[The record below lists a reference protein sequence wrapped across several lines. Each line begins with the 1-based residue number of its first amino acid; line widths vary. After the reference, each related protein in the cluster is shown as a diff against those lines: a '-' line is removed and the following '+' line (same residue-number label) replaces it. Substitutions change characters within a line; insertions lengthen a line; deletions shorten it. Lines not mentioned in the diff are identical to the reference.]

1 MKLLV
6 QREIFS
12 SISTIGTLYIDG
24 VKECH
29 TLEDRD
35 RHLEEG
41 GEKVYGETAIP
52 RCKDKVVIITFSN
65 RFKKPM
71 PLLVDVPQFEGI
83 RIHPGNT
90 DQNTE
95 GCILVGVGIGQDTLY
110 NSRQAYER
118 LFNKLEA
125 AEALGEEIT
134 IEIR

>member
-1 MKLLV
+1 MKLLLHR
-6 QREIFS
+6 QTFS
-12 SISTIGTLYIDG
+12 DKSSVGTLYVNG
-24 VKECH
+24 LKECH

-52 RCKDKVVIITFSN
+52 RNTYKVVITYSN
-65 RFKKPM
+65 RFKQPM

-95 GCILVGVGIGQDTLY
+95 GCILVGVGIGQDRLY

>member
-6 QREIFS
+6 QRELLTDK
-12 SISTIGTLYIDG
+12 STIGTLYVDG
-24 VKECH
+24 IRECH
-29 TLEDRD
+29 TLEDKD

-52 RCKDKVVIITFSN
+52 RGIYGVVINFSQ
-65 RFKKPM
+65 RFKQPM
-71 PLLVDVPQFEGI
+71 PQVLNVPGFEGI

-90 DQNTE
+90 AEDTH
-95 GCILVGVGIGQDTLY
+95 GCILVGIGIGQDKLY

-134 IEIR
+134 IEVR

>member
-1 MKLLV
+1 MKLLLHR
-6 QREIFS
+6 QIFS
-12 SISTIGTLYIDG
+12 DNSSVGTLYVNG
-24 VKECH
+24 LKECH

-52 RCKDKVVIITFSN
+52 RNTYKVVITYSN
-65 RFKKPM
+65 RFKQPL

-95 GCILVGVGIGQDTLY
+95 GCILVGVGIGNDRLY

>member
-1 MKLLV
+1 MKLLLHR
-6 QREIFS
+6 QTFS
-12 SISTIGTLYIDG
+12 DKSSVGTLYVNG
-24 VKECH
+24 LKECH

-52 RCKDKVVIITFSN
+52 RNTYKVVITFSN
-65 RFKKPM
+65 RFKQPM

-95 GCILVGVGIGQDTLY
+95 GCILVGVGIGQDILY
-110 NSRQAYER
+110 NSRQAYEK

-125 AEALGEEIT
+125 AEALGEEIE

>member
-1 MKLLV
+1 MKLLLHR
-6 QREIFS
+6 QIFS
-12 SISTIGTLYIDG
+12 DKSSVGTLYVNG
-24 VKECH
+24 LKECH
-29 TLEDRD
+29 TLEDLD
-35 RHLEEG
+35 RFIEDG

-52 RCKDKVVIITFSN
+52 RNTYKVVITYSN
-65 RFKKPM
+65 RFKQPM

-83 RIHPGNT
+83 RIHPGNVAEDT
-90 DQNTE
+90 H
-95 GCILVGVGIGQDTLY
+95 GCILVGVGIGQDRLY

>member
-1 MKLLV
+1 MKLLL
-6 QREIFS
+6 QRQIFS
-12 SISTIGTLYIDG
+12 DKSSVGTLYVNG
-24 VKECH
+24 LKECH

-52 RCKDKVVIITFSN
+52 RNTYKVVITYSN
-65 RFKKPM
+65 RFKQPM

-95 GCILVGVGIGQDTLY
+95 GCILVGVGIGQDILY
-110 NSRQAYER
+110 NSRQAYEK

-125 AEALGEEIT
+125 AEALGEEIE

>member
-1 MKLLV
+1 MKLLLHR
-6 QREIFS
+6 QIFS
-12 SISTIGTLYIDG
+12 DKSSVGTLYVNG
-24 VKECH
+24 LKECH

-52 RCKDKVVIITFSN
+52 RNTYKVVITYSN
-65 RFKKPM
+65 RFKQPM

-95 GCILVGVGIGQDTLY
+95 GCILVGVGIGQDILY
-110 NSRQAYER
+110 NSRQAYEK

>member
-1 MKLLV
+1 MKLLLHR
-6 QREIFS
+6 QTFS
-12 SISTIGTLYIDG
+12 DKSSVGTLYVNG
-24 VKECH
+24 LKECH

-52 RCKDKVVIITFSN
+52 RNTYKVVITYSN
-65 RFKKPM
+65 RFKQPM

-95 GCILVGVGIGQDTLY
+95 GCILVGVGVGQDRLY

-125 AEALGEEIT
+125 AEALGEEIE

>member
-6 QREIFS
+6 QRELFSDTS
-12 SISTIGTLYIDG
+12 SIGSLYIDG

-35 RHLEEG
+35 RHLEDG

-52 RCKDKVVIITFSN
+52 RGIYKVIITFSN

-71 PLLVDVPQFEGI
+71 PLLVDVTGFEGV

-95 GCILVGVGIGQDTLY
+95 GCILVGVGIGQDILY
-110 NSRQAYER
+110 NSRQAYEK

-125 AEALGEEIT
+125 AEALGEEIE
-134 IEIR
+134 IEVR

>member
-6 QREIFS
+6 VRELFS
-12 SISTIGTLYIDG
+12 SISSIGTFYVDG

-35 RHLEEG
+35 RHLEDG
-41 GEKVYGETAIP
+41 GEKVYGQTAIP
-52 RCKDKVVIITFSN
+52 RGIYGVVIDYSN
-65 RFKKPM
+65 HFKQPM
-71 PLLVDVPQFEGI
+71 PHILNVKNFEGV
-83 RIHPGNT
+83 RIHSGNRPE
-90 DQNTE
+90 DTE
-95 GCILVGVGIGQDTLY
+95 GCILVGVGIGQDVLY

>member
-1 MKLLV
+1 MKLLLHR
-6 QREIFS
+6 QIFS
-12 SISTIGTLYIDG
+12 DKSSVGTLYVNG
-24 VKECH
+24 LKECH

-35 RHLEEG
+35 RHLEDG

-52 RCKDKVVIITFSN
+52 RNTYKVVITYSN
-65 RFKKPM
+65 RFKQPM
-71 PLLVDVPQFEGI
+71 PLLVDVPGFEGI

-95 GCILVGVGIGQDTLY
+95 GCILVGVGIGQDILY

>member
-1 MKLLV
+1 MKLILHR
-6 QREIFS
+6 QIFS
-12 SISTIGTLYIDG
+12 DKSSVGTLYVNG
-24 VKECH
+24 LKECH

-35 RHLEEG
+35 RHLEDG

-52 RCKDKVVIITFSN
+52 RNTYKVVITYSN
-65 RFKKPM
+65 RFKQPM
-71 PLLVDVPQFEGI
+71 PLLVDVPGFEGI

-95 GCILVGVGIGQDTLY
+95 GCILVGVGIGNDRLY

>member
-1 MKLLV
+1 MKMLLHR
-6 QREIFS
+6 QTFS
-12 SISTIGTLYIDG
+12 DKSSVGTLYVNG
-24 VKECH
+24 LKECH
-29 TLEDRD
+29 TLEDKD

-52 RCKDKVVIITFSN
+52 RNTYKVVITYSN
-65 RFKKPM
+65 RFKQPM

-95 GCILVGVGIGQDTLY
+95 GCILVGVGIGQDRLY

-125 AEALGEEIT
+125 AEALGEEIE

>member
-1 MKLLV
+1 MKLLLHR
-6 QREIFS
+6 QIFS
-12 SISTIGTLYIDG
+12 DKSSVGTLYVNG
-24 VKECH
+24 LKECH

-35 RHLEEG
+35 RHLEDG

-52 RCKDKVVIITFSN
+52 RGTYKVVITYSN
-65 RFKKPM
+65 RFEQPM
-71 PLLVDVPQFEGI
+71 PLLVDVQNFSGV

-95 GCILVGVGIGQDTLY
+95 GCILVGVGIGQDRLY

-125 AEALGEEIT
+125 AEALGEEIE

>member
-1 MKLLV
+1 MKLLLHR
-6 QREIFS
+6 QIFS
-12 SISTIGTLYIDG
+12 DKSSVGTLYVNG
-24 VKECH
+24 LKECH

-52 RCKDKVVIITFSN
+52 RNTYKVVITYSN
-65 RFKKPM
+65 RFKQPM

-90 DQNTE
+90 AEDTH
-95 GCILVGVGIGQDTLY
+95 GCILVGVGIGQDILY

-125 AEALGEEIT
+125 AEALGEEIE

>member
-1 MKLLV
+1 MKLLLHR
-6 QREIFS
+6 QTFS
-12 SISTIGTLYIDG
+12 DKSTIGTLYIDG

-35 RHLEEG
+35 CHLEDG
-41 GEKVYGETAIP
+41 GEKVYGKTAIS
-52 RCKDKVVIITFSN
+52 RNTHKVIITYSN
-65 RFKKPM
+65 RFKQPM

-83 RIHPGNT
+83 RIHPGNVAEDT
-90 DQNTE
+90 H
-95 GCILVGVGIGQDTLY
+95 GCILVGVGIGQDRLY

>member
-6 QREIFS
+6 QREMFS
-12 SISTIGTLYIDG
+12 DKSTIGTLYVDG

-29 TLEDRD
+29 TLEDKD

-52 RCKDKVVIITFSN
+52 RGIYKVVITYSN

-71 PLLVDVPQFEGI
+71 PLLVDVPGFEGV

-90 DQNTE
+90 AEDTH

-125 AEALGEEIT
+125 AESIGDEIT
-134 IEIR
+134 IEVR

>member
-12 SISTIGTLYIDG
+12 SISSIGTLYVDG
-24 VKECH
+24 VRECH

-35 RHLEEG
+35 RHLEDG
-41 GEKVYGETAIP
+41 GEKVYGQTAIP
-52 RCKDKVVIITFSN
+52 RGIYKVLITFSN

-71 PLLVDVPQFEGI
+71 PLLVDVPGFEGI

-90 DQNTE
+90 AEDTH
-95 GCILVGVGIGQDTLY
+95 GCILVGVGIGQDILY
-110 NSRQAYER
+110 NSRQAYEK

-125 AEALGEEIT
+125 AEALGEEIE

>member
-1 MKLLV
+1 MKLLLHR
-6 QREIFS
+6 QIFS
-12 SISTIGTLYIDG
+12 DKSSVGTLYVNG
-24 VKECH
+24 LKECH

-35 RHLEEG
+35 RHLEDG

-52 RCKDKVVIITFSN
+52 RNTYKVVITYSN
-65 RFKKPM
+65 RFKQPM
-71 PLLVDVPQFEGI
+71 PLLVDVPGFEGI

-95 GCILVGVGIGQDTLY
+95 GCILVGVGIGQDRLY

>member
-1 MKLLV
+1 MKLLLHR
-6 QREIFS
+6 QTFS
-12 SISTIGTLYIDG
+12 DKSSVGTLYVNG
-24 VKECH
+24 LKECH
-29 TLEDRD
+29 TLEDCD

-52 RCKDKVVIITFSN
+52 RNTYKVVITYSN
-65 RFKKPM
+65 RFKQPM
-71 PLLVDVPQFEGI
+71 PLLVDVPGFEGI

-95 GCILVGVGIGQDTLY
+95 GCILVGVGIGQDRLY

>member
-6 QREIFS
+6 QRELLTDK
-12 SISTIGTLYIDG
+12 STIGTLYIDG
-24 VKECH
+24 IRECH
-29 TLEDRD
+29 TLEDKD
-35 RHLEEG
+35 RRLEDG
-41 GEKVYGETAIP
+41 GVKVYGETAIP
-52 RCKDKVVIITFSN
+52 RGIYGAVINFSQ
-65 RFKKPM
+65 RFKQPM
-71 PLLVDVPQFEGI
+71 PQILNVPGFEGI

-90 DQNTE
+90 AEDTH
-95 GCILVGVGIGQDTLY
+95 GCILVGVGIGQDKLY

>member
-1 MKLLV
+1 MKLLLHR
-6 QREIFS
+6 QTFS
-12 SISTIGTLYIDG
+12 DKSSVGTFYVNGL
-24 VKECH
+24 KECH

-35 RHLEEG
+35 RHLEDG

-52 RCKDKVVIITFSN
+52 RGTYKVVITYSN
-65 RFKKPM
+65 RFKQPM
-71 PLLVDVPQFEGI
+71 PLLVDVPGFEGI

-95 GCILVGVGIGQDTLY
+95 GCILVGVGIGQDRLY

-125 AEALGEEIT
+125 AEALGEEIE

>member
-1 MKLLV
+1 
-6 QREIFS
+6 
-12 SISTIGTLYIDG
+12 
-24 VKECH
+24 
-29 TLEDRD
+29 
-35 RHLEEG
+35 
-41 GEKVYGETAIP
+41 
-52 RCKDKVVIITFSN
+52 
-65 RFKKPM
+65 M

-95 GCILVGVGIGQDTLY
+95 GCILVGVGIGNDRLY

>member
-1 MKLLV
+1 MKLILHR
-6 QREIFS
+6 QTFS
-12 SISTIGTLYIDG
+12 DKSSVGTLYVNG
-24 VKECH
+24 LKECH

-52 RCKDKVVIITFSN
+52 RNTYKVVITYSN

-71 PLLVDVPQFEGI
+71 PLLVDVPQFEGV

-90 DQNTE
+90 AEDTH
-95 GCILVGVGIGQDTLY
+95 GCILVGVGIGQDILY
-110 NSRQAYER
+110 NSRQAYEK
-118 LFNKLEA
+118 LFNKIEA
-125 AEALGEEIT
+125 AESLGEEIE

>member
-1 MKLLV
+1 MKLLLHR
-6 QREIFS
+6 QTFS
-12 SISTIGTLYIDG
+12 DKSSVGTLYVNG
-24 VKECH
+24 LKECH

-52 RCKDKVVIITFSN
+52 RNTYKVVITYSN
-65 RFKKPM
+65 RFKQPM

-90 DQNTE
+90 AEDTH
-95 GCILVGVGIGQDTLY
+95 GCILVGVGIGQDILY

-125 AEALGEEIT
+125 AEALGEEIE

>member
-1 MKLLV
+1 MKLLLHR
-6 QREIFS
+6 QTFS
-12 SISTIGTLYIDG
+12 DKSSVGTLYVNG
-24 VKECH
+24 LKECH

-52 RCKDKVVIITFSN
+52 RNTYKVVITYSN
-65 RFKKPM
+65 RFKQPM
-71 PLLVDVPQFEGI
+71 PLLVDVTGFEGV

-95 GCILVGVGIGQDTLY
+95 GCILVGVGVGQDILY
-110 NSRQAYER
+110 NSRQAYEK

>member
-1 MKLLV
+1 MKLILHR
-6 QREIFS
+6 QIFS
-12 SISTIGTLYIDG
+12 DKSSVGTLYVNG
-24 VKECH
+24 LKECH
-29 TLEDRD
+29 TLEDKD
-35 RHLEEG
+35 RRLEEG

-52 RCKDKVVIITFSN
+52 RNTYKVVITYSN
-65 RFKKPM
+65 RFKQPM
-71 PLLVDVPQFEGI
+71 PLLVDVPGFEGI

-95 GCILVGVGIGQDTLY
+95 GCILVGVGVGQDRLY

-134 IEIR
+134 IEIQ

>member
-1 MKLLV
+1 MKLLLHR
-6 QREIFS
+6 QTFS
-12 SISTIGTLYIDG
+12 DKSSVGTLYVNG
-24 VKECH
+24 LKECH

-52 RCKDKVVIITFSN
+52 RNTYKVVITYSN
-65 RFKKPM
+65 RFKQPM

-95 GCILVGVGIGQDTLY
+95 GCILVGVGIGQDILY
-110 NSRQAYER
+110 NSRQAYEK

-125 AEALGEEIT
+125 AEALGEEIE

>member
-1 MKLLV
+1 MKLLLHR
-6 QREIFS
+6 QTFS
-12 SISTIGTLYIDG
+12 DKSSVGTLYVNG
-24 VKECH
+24 LKECH
-29 TLEDRD
+29 TLEDCD

-52 RCKDKVVIITFSN
+52 RNTYKVVITYSN
-65 RFKKPM
+65 RFKQPM
-71 PLLVDVPQFEGI
+71 PLLVDVPGFEGI

-95 GCILVGVGIGQDTLY
+95 GCILVGVGIGNDRLY

>member
-1 MKLLV
+1 MKLILHR
-6 QREIFS
+6 QIFS
-12 SISTIGTLYIDG
+12 DKSSVGTLYVNG
-24 VKECH
+24 LKECH

-35 RHLEEG
+35 RHLEDG

-52 RCKDKVVIITFSN
+52 RNTYKVVITYSN
-65 RFKKPM
+65 RFKQPM
-71 PLLVDVPQFEGI
+71 PLLVDVPGFEGI

-95 GCILVGVGIGQDTLY
+95 GCILVGVGIGQDRLY

>member
-1 MKLLV
+1 MKLLLHR
-6 QREIFS
+6 QTFS
-12 SISTIGTLYIDG
+12 DKSSVGTLYVNG
-24 VKECH
+24 LKECH

-52 RCKDKVVIITFSN
+52 RNTYKVVITYSN
-65 RFKKPM
+65 RFKQPM
-71 PLLVDVPQFEGI
+71 PLLVDVPGFEGI

-95 GCILVGVGIGQDTLY
+95 GCILVGVGIGQDRLY
-110 NSRQAYER
+110 NSRQAYEK
-118 LFNKLEA
+118 LFNNLEA
-125 AEALGEEIT
+125 AESLGEEIE

>member
-6 QREIFS
+6 QRELFS
-12 SISTIGTLYIDG
+12 DKTSIGTMYVDG
-24 VKECH
+24 VRECY

-52 RCKDKVVIITFSN
+52 RNTYKVVITYSN
-65 RFKKPM
+65 RFKQPM

-90 DQNTE
+90 AEDTH
-95 GCILVGVGIGQDTLY
+95 GCILVGVGIGNDRLY

>member
-1 MKLLV
+1 MKLLLHR
-6 QREIFS
+6 QTFS
-12 SISTIGTLYIDG
+12 DKSSVGTLYVNG
-24 VKECH
+24 LKECH

-35 RHLEEG
+35 RHLEDG

-52 RCKDKVVIITFSN
+52 RGIYKVIVTYSN

-71 PLLVDVPQFEGI
+71 PLLVDVTGFEGI

-95 GCILVGVGIGQDTLY
+95 GCILVGVGVGQDILY
-110 NSRQAYER
+110 NSRQAYEK